1 MSKKPL
7 AGVFLATLMMGAIV
21 GGILNPPIIANGQSS
36 QGQICITK
44 AQVDLNMEM
53 RKLWEDHIMYTR
65 MVVVEIVANTTN
77 DATVARLLRNQ
88 DDIGNAI
95 KPYYGDGAGNK
106 LADLL
111 KQHELLAGGVIN
123 AAKTGNS
130 TAFDAAISSGLQTLI
145 KLLRF

>member
-1 MSKKPL
+1 
-7 AGVFLATLMMGAIV
+7 
-21 GGILNPPIIANGQSS
+21 
-36 QGQICITK
+36 
-44 AQVDLNMEM
+44 M

-95 KPYYGDGAGNK
+95 KPYYGDAAGNK